1 MGKKKKNSSKFR
13 VSTGQNFFRW
23 ARFARQTVHRG
34 NTTRISLLGKHV
46 GRNTSPKYA
55 HRNRDM
61 STDERGVFQNMSP
74 SISALAIDPIVAA
87 GRGTETGCVSCL
99 GSEILFPRDLSPPFL
114 PSMSKTNTTGCEIVV
129 FLSNSISVIRSNS
142 RRCLYFRFSMF
153 NHQVNWSGG
162 KGVRSI
168 LLALLDLPIRI
179 LCSFFFFTMIRSSC
193 CRPVF
198 RCGFLIP
205 FDVPISDFRSCF
217 VDGFENIFHPFHRVK
232 SKD

>member
-1 MGKKKKNSSKFR
+1 MLKNIGVKSRREGGVDRSLGTESKNGTYRDRKWEKKKKNSSKFR

-74 SISALAIDPIVAA
+74 LISALAIDPIVAA

-142 RRCLYFRFSMF
+142 RRCLYFRFSTF
-153 NHQVNWSGG
+153 NHQVN
-162 KGVRSI
+162 
-168 LLALLDLPIRI
+168 
-179 LCSFFFFTMIRSSC
+179 
-193 CRPVF
+193 
-198 RCGFLIP
+198 
-205 FDVPISDFRSCF
+205 
-217 VDGFENIFHPFHRVK
+217 
-232 SKD
+232 

>member
-74 SISALAIDPIVAA
+74 LISALAIDPIVAA

-99 GSEILFPRDLSPPFL
+99 GSEILFPFQRSF
-114 PSMSKTNTTGCEIVV
+114 S
-129 FLSNSISVIRSNS
+129 SVSSFDIENEYHGMWD
-142 RRCLYFRFSMF
+142 RCLLVEF
-153 NHQVNWSGG
+153 NLRYSKQFPSLFV
-162 KGVRSI
+162 
-168 LLALLDLPIRI
+168 
-179 LCSFFFFTMIRSSC
+179 F
-193 CRPVF
+193 PVF
-198 RCGFLIP
+198 
-205 FDVPISDFRSCF
+205 DV
-217 VDGFENIFHPFHRVK
+217 
-232 SKD
+232 